1 VKWFYI
7 EADDDTGYDAA
18 HDIIARAMTTL
29 HPAITSPTGHDEP
42 VSPVRDLLDDIAAVL
57 GTDRGT
63 RRRYRPP
70 AATSDSRSGS
80 TPR

>member
-1 VKWFYI
+1 VHEVSGTHRFYI

-42 VSPVRDLLDDIAAVL
+42 VSPVRDLLDDIATVL
-57 GTDRGT
+57 GTDRGDAEKV
-63 RRRYRPP
+63 P
-70 AATSDSRSGS
+70 AAGGDQ
-80 TPR
+80 